1 VSAGLSVVV
10 PTYEERGNVAAL
22 VGRLSAALGDEDWE
36 LVVVDDDSPD
46 GTAEVLRALGHPRV
60 RVEVRVGRRGLASA
74 VIEGVGLARGD
85 LVAVMDA
92 DLQHDPR
99 LLPPLVAAVRGGAGD
114 VAVASR
120 FVPGG
125 DAPGLGQLRLWGSVV
140 ASALV
145 RWVTGLRVA
154 DPFSGCFVMRREDFR
169 AAVPRLTG
177 LGFKILLD
185 LLLAH
190 DGRLRVVELPAR
202 LDARLAGASKF
213 DGGTVR
219 AVVAMI
225 RAHRRARLR

>member
-1 VSAGLSVVV
+1 MSPRLSVVV
-10 PTYEERGNVAAL
+10 PTYDERENVGPL
-22 VGRLSAALGDEDWE
+22 VERLADALGDEDWE

-46 GTAEVLRALGHPRV
+46 GTAEVLRALAHPRV

-74 VIEGVGLARGD
+74 VIEGVALARGE

-99 LLPPLVAAVRGGAGD
+99 LLPPLVAALRAGEGD

-145 RWVTGLRVA
+145 RAATGLRIA
-154 DPFSGCFVMRREDFR
+154 DPFSGCFVLRRADFQ

-185 LLLAH
+185 VLLAH
-190 DGRLRVVELPAR
+190 DGRLRVVERPAR
-202 LDARLAGASKF
+202 LDVRHAGVSKF
-213 DGGTVR
+213 DTGTVR

-225 RAHRRARLR
+225 RAHRRARIR